1 MRGFVLVALI
11 LILAGGWHWWTGER
25 AVHHPPG
32 VIAPDEPRQVDFN
45 PPETFSAK
53 GYTFAK
59 RARFDLTARL
69 LHKERY
75 RVDAEA
81 GLAPVDLG
89 VGWGPLSD
97 SAVLDQLEFSQMGR
111 WFYWNPKRGDFALP
125 REVMITHLAQMH
137 MIPATREIE
146 AQLDR
151 LRPGQLVSVRGFL
164 VDVRGPNGFVWNTSL
179 SRSDT
184 GDGSCEVV
192 WVEALQ
198 TD

>member
-1 MRGFVLVALI
+1 V
-11 LILAGGWHWWTGER
+11 
-25 AVHHPPG
+25 
-32 VIAPDEPRQVDFN
+32 
-45 PPETFSAK
+45 PETFSAK
-53 GYTFAK
+53 GCVIHK
-59 RARFDLTARL
+59 RALRISPRGSAR
-69 LHKERY
+69 ERY

-81 GLAPVDLG
+81 VGIDLG

-111 WFYWNPKRGDFALP
+111 WFYWNPKRGDFPLP

-146 AQLDR
+146 ARLDR

-192 WVEALQ
+192 WVEALE

>member
-1 MRGFVLVALI
+1 MRVFILVALVLSI
-11 LILAGGWHWWTGER
+11 AGGWHWWVSER
-25 AVHHPPG
+25 PVHRPPG
-32 VIAPDEPRQVDFN
+32 IIAPDEPQQVGLEA
-45 PPETFSAK
+45 PEIFSAK
-53 GYTFAK
+53 GYEFAK
-59 RARFDLTARL
+59 RARFDITARL

-81 GLAPVDLG
+81 GLAPIDLG

-111 WFYWNPKRGDFALP
+111 WFYWNPKHGDFALP

-137 MIPATREIE
+137 MIPATHEIE
-146 AQLDR
+146 TRLDR

-164 VDVRGPNGFVWNTSL
+164 VDVRGPNGFVWKTSL

-192 WVEALQ
+192 WVEALE